1 MPGSVLTR
9 ADPSPPLQIVPRLT
23 DQGYAHGDVRRRR
36 EWIEARTSCHLP
48 HVGAHS
54 VPSEEMR
61 GNIENPIGTAQVP
74 LGVAGPLLVH
84 GAHARGTFYVPLATT
99 EGALVRSYE
108 RGMVALTRSG
118 GVSVS
123 VAIDENRVTPIFLF
137 DDVEQASEFARALPE
152 DFDTIRTAAEVT
164 TSHGKLRRIECQ
176 QVGRDVMVSFCYF
189 TGDAQGMNMIVKA
202 TEHACKWI
210 MCRTRARQFYIFS
223 GLCSEKRASGAL
235 FAGGK
240 GKKVVAGARLPAS
253 IIRTHLHTT
262 PRQLFDVWRHTM
274 IGHTHAHAVGYNAH
288 LANGL
293 TAIFIACGQDVANVV
308 NAAVG
313 ITHFEVTEGGDLYA
327 SVTLPSLTVATVGGG
342 TGLGTSREC
351 LEMLGCAGG
360 AKAAKFAEIVASA
373 LLAGELSMGAAIAS
387 GEFVQAHETY
397 GRNRPRDRRPVSGM

>member
-164 TSHGKLRRIECQ
+164 TS
-176 QVGRDVMVSFCYF
+176 
-189 TGDAQGMNMIVKA
+189 
-202 TEHACKWI
+202 
-210 MCRTRARQFYIFS
+210 
-223 GLCSEKRASGAL
+223 
-235 FAGGK
+235 
-240 GKKVVAGARLPAS
+240 
-253 IIRTHLHTT
+253 
-262 PRQLFDVWRHTM
+262 
-274 IGHTHAHAVGYNAH
+274 
-288 LANGL
+288 
-293 TAIFIACGQDVANVV
+293 
-308 NAAVG
+308 
-313 ITHFEVTEGGDLYA
+313 
-327 SVTLPSLTVATVGGG
+327 
-342 TGLGTSREC
+342 
-351 LEMLGCAGG
+351 
-360 AKAAKFAEIVASA
+360 
-373 LLAGELSMGAAIAS
+373 
-387 GEFVQAHETY
+387 
-397 GRNRPRDRRPVSGM
+397 